1 MNLANI
7 QVDKLRPS
15 YYRTPVR
22 TPLPRSAA
30 MAVMAEEDGDYEDYA
45 DERTIGG
52 AGDDMRRGQR
62 CEVIMPVFRQ
72 GLGQS

>member
-45 DERTIGG
+45 D
-52 AGDDMRRGQR
+52 DVQ
-62 CEVIMPVFRQ
+62 
-72 GLGQS
+72 